1 MILWLLRPNSNTK
14 TPSLSTDE
22 IVLYSG
28 LSLEQVLELE
38 NEIN

>member
-1 MILWLLRPNSNTK
+1 MIEAGK
-14 TPSLSTDE
+14 LSIDE

-38 NEIN
+38 NETN